1 MKFKTKLY
9 IGFGSVFIL
18 TLIFS
23 SLMIAMMSNMERHLD
38 YIVNDKYLKVNLVTQ
53 LKSQF
58 SEASADINE
67 LFLIDRSP
75 EKAMEVANRMEHLR
89 TSASGIVGQL
99 TKLVNRFEGLQL
111 LEEYTVYGKEYSL
124 ALDDAVALIQTG
136 QSEKAQGLYYDRLR
150 SLEDQINRVLNDFI
164 AFQEYLVEEA
174 MEEATSQYSFAY
186 RLTIGTVMTILLL
199 TLGVM
204 AWSIFSTGR
213 SLRYITGIMGLV
225 TTEKLEQWP
234 RIHVDSKDEIGN
246 IAAAFNHMAASLE
259 QHAREQKEQQALL
272 ADQHWLKSQLADIT
286 AGYQGFEEL
295 EQLAKWFVSKVAPLI
310 GASYGSFYVH
320 REQHGLARLGEYA
333 ADEGNRLELD
343 EVIPVGVGLV
353 GQAAADQRTI
363 ILQAPEGEGVKI
375 RTGFGEIEPA
385 QLVIIPVLNE
395 GRTVAVMEWASHRK
409 FEEAEMVLLNELS
422 TILGLSVHNIWNQ
435 MRIKQL
441 LKDAQVFT
449 EELQSQSEEL
459 QQQQEELRALNEQ
472 MGDQFNQTEKRNKEL
487 EDLKRELEYK
497 NRQLTEASQYK
508 TEFLANMSH
517 ELRTPL
523 NSLLIL
529 SQMLH
534 ENKEGNLTG
543 KQLEYARTIH
553 RSGTD
558 LLKLINEVLDLSKI
572 ESGKMELHSEDI
584 KLADLLDS
592 VLLPFETLASRK
604 GLQINTVM
612 DSELSQIT
620 LHTDVQKLEQVLK
633 NLLSNA
639 VKFTERGG
647 VEIRLEMS
655 SDSVLRFAVKD
666 TGIGISP
673 DKQRLIFHSFQ
684 QADGTTSRRFGGT
697 GLGLSISKKLI
708 ELLGGDIEVESDGET
723 GSTFTVRL
731 PLKERLEARSSLAA
745 FITIPYEKGLEQ
757 ACSEVAVHLQEL
769 DEPAVHPQDP
779 MSGRILLVDD
789 DMRNIYAL
797 TSALEQHGMEV
808 VFAENGMEG
817 LQLLEQGPPFDLV
830 LMDIM
835 MPKLDGYETIRAIR
849 ENKAYAE
856 LPIIAL
862 TAKAMKG
869 DREKCIQAGANDY
882 ISKPI
887 QLDQLL
893 SLVRVWLYR

>member
-23 SLMIAMMSNMERHLD
+23 SLMIMIMNNMERHLD

-67 LFLIDRSP
+67 LFLIDHSP
-75 EKAMEVANRMEHLR
+75 QKVIEITNNMEHHR
-89 TSASGIVGQL
+89 KSAADSVGQL
-99 TKLVNRFEGLQL
+99 TTLVNQFEGVQL
-111 LEEYTVYGKEYSL
+111 LEQYTVYGKEYSQT
-124 ALDDAVALIQTG
+124 LDDAITLIQEG
-136 QSEKAQGLYYDRLR
+136 KPEEAQGLYYNQLR
-150 SLEDQINRVLNDFI
+150 TLESRINGVLNDFI
-164 AFQEYLVEEA
+164 SFQEFLVDEA

-186 RLTIGTVMTILLL
+186 RLTIGTVMTVLLL

-204 AWSIFSTGR
+204 AWAISSTGR

-246 IAAAFNHMAASLE
+246 IATAFNHMAASLE

-295 EQLAKWFVSKVAPLI
+295 EHLAGWFLSKVAPLI
-310 GASYGSFYVH
+310 GASYGSFYVQ
-320 REQHGLARLGEYA
+320 RDQQGLIRLGEYA
-333 ADEGNRLELD
+333 ADGESRLQMD
-343 EVIPVGVGLV
+343 EVIPTGVGLV
-353 GQAAADQRTI
+353 GQAAVDKRRI
-363 ILQAPEGEGVKI
+363 VLEAPEGKGVKI
-375 RTGFGEIEPA
+375 RTGFGEIDPA
-385 QLVIIPVLNE
+385 QLVILPVLNE
-395 GRTVAVMEWASHRK
+395 GNTVAVMEWASYRK
-409 FEEAEMVLLNELS
+409 FEEAEMTLLHELS

-472 MGDQFNQTEKRNKEL
+472 MGDQYNQTEKRNKEL
-487 EDLKRELEYK
+487 EDLKQELEYK

-534 ENKEGNLTG
+534 ENKEGNLTD

-572 ESGKMELHSEDI
+572 ESGKMELHPEDI

-592 VLLPFETLASRK
+592 ALLPFETLATRK
-604 GLQINTVM
+604 GLQMSKVL
-612 DSELSQIT
+612 DPELSELT

-639 VKFTERGG
+639 IKFTEHGG
-647 VEIRLEMS
+647 VEIRVEMG
-655 SDSVLRFAVKD
+655 SDSVLNFAVKD
-666 TGIGISP
+666 TGIGISS

-684 QADGTTSRRFGGT
+684 QADGTTSRRYGGT

-708 ELLGGDIEVESDGET
+708 ELLGGAIEVQSDGVS
-723 GSTFTVRL
+723 GSTFIVRL
-731 PLKERLEARSSLAA
+731 PLKEKLEDRTPLVASSHIA
-745 FITIPYEKGLEQ
+745 YEKELEQ
-757 ACSEVAVHLQEL
+757 AYSEVAVHRQEAEVPSML
-769 DEPAVHPQDP
+769 AQDH

-797 TSALEQHGMEV
+797 TSALEQHGLEV
-808 VFAENGMEG
+808 VFAENGLEG
-817 LQLLEQGPPFDLV
+817 LQLLEQGPEFDLV

-835 MPKLDGYETIRAIR
+835 MPKLDGYETIQAIR
-849 ENKAYAE
+849 EHEAYAE